1 LLPPRSAAAASRGP
15 ADALQAR
22 RRPRKARRR
31 RRPRPHACIRRPRS
45 RRAGPR
51 PAGPR
56 PRPDRRGGESPTP
69 LACRICDQDIPDN
82 IARKNRVTAIRQTRG
97 RKHSSWAHCLYMD
110 VATHCLYIHARASEH
125 AATQRRHR
133 QCQLH
138 RAWNFTCRCPI
149 PWAASQDSVPLS
161 RFHDF
166 SVAAF
171 SESCAMT
178 AGGAVISRAGAH
190 VPRAAA
196 AHREAHG
203 PLSLPPNPPL
213 SLSLS
218 LSIRPL
224 ERDLQC
230 LSL

>member
-1 LLPPRSAAAASRGP
+1 MSMDQLTQSATLKQSRPRFAAIFFSSRIQICDGDSGSLSHSAHLLPPRSAAAASRGP

-69 LACRICDQDIPDN
+69 LACRICAQDIPDN

-110 VATHCLYIHARASEH
+110 VTTHCLYIHARASEH

-133 QCQLH
+133 QCQRH
-138 RAWNFTCRCPI
+138 RA
-149 PWAASQDSVPLS
+149 
-161 RFHDF
+161 
-166 SVAAF
+166 
-171 SESCAMT
+171 
-178 AGGAVISRAGAH
+178 
-190 VPRAAA
+190 
-196 AHREAHG
+196 
-203 PLSLPPNPPL
+203 
-213 SLSLS
+213 
-218 LSIRPL
+218 
-224 ERDLQC
+224 
-230 LSL
+230 